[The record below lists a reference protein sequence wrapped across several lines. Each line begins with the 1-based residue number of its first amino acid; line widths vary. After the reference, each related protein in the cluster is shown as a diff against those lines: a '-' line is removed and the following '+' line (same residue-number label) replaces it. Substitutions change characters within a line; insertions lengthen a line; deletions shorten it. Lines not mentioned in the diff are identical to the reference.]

1 MIGVYIYILSSNT
14 ESSLEHIFEKS
25 NNSIATKLQVN
36 LPNNQEQQLKYF

>member
-25 NNSIATKLQVN
+25 NNSISTKLQVN
-36 LPNNQEQQLKYF
+36 LLNNQEQQLKYF